1 MTESFRACS
10 MVQILKRTYE
20 FILGRNFRN
29 VYVSFK
35 MSNLSEWGKDG
46 EEGGVETEVAHH
58 GHANWTSRC

>member
-1 MTESFRACS
+1 

-20 FILGRNFRN
+20 FILGRNFTN